1 MIWCGVLMVWTLRVP
16 IGTDAGDGCDVRRCG
31 LVGGWGEAAMEW
43 MVEHQYACAQPSY
56 EYEWADA
63 DEWNAVLPP

>member
-1 MIWCGVLMVWTLRVP
+1 VIWCGVLMVWTLRVP

>member
-1 MIWCGVLMVWTLRVP
+1 MVVWFGPYTFDADAGNWCG
-16 IGTDAGDGCDVRRCG
+16 VRRCG

>member
-1 MIWCGVLMVWTLRVP
+1 MVVWFGPYTFDADAAGNWCG
-16 IGTDAGDGCDVRRCG
+16 VRRCG
-31 LVGGWGEAAMEW
+31 LVGGWGEVAMEW

>member
-1 MIWCGVLMVWTLRVP
+1 MVWTLRVP